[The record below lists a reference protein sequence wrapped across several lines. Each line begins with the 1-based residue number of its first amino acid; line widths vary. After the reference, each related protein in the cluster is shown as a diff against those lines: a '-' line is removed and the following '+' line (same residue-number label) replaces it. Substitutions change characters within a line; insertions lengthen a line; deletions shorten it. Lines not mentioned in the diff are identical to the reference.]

1 MAGDNRSM
9 AVFAGLNRIENL
21 TLNAGYI
28 YNATDTDFI
37 TKTAKNALSLSA
49 AYDFKETG
57 LLIAADVI
65 SAISNEYL
73 DKGET
78 KKYEKNGTSLIPFLA
93 KGCITYKAMKNITVG
108 LECKVAMMIGDSD
121 STNSEV
127 YPKFT
132 YSLDNKMG
140 SVTTGVRMNVDKDGL
155 YKIAIPLRKIKYR
168 TIAEQLRDQKK
179 WKIGVISTVNLN
191 HATPAAT
198 YAHQASRKSNYP
210 IGLELVDSNFDY
222 FAGGALMESQD
233 KNKDKTSIYD
243 LAKNAGYTVCFDQ
256 KSAAS
261 LKNGDKALVVA
272 ETLADSDSMNYDND
286 RKNGEWALRDY
297 VRKGIEVLDNKTGFF
312 MMVEGGKVDWACHA
326 NDARSSIA
334 DTLALSQAVEEAIDF
349 YNKHPKETLI
359 IVTADHETGGLTIGY
374 AGTDYNLF
382 FRTLDGQKI
391 SYAKYDSDYVS
402 AYKKNGTSF
411 DDVMKDV
418 EALFGLKLP
427 GSKGSNKNGG
437 LVLTDYE
444 LGRIKTA
451 YEKTIK
457 NDKNRNQQEYDLYG
471 TYEPLTITITHVLN
485 AKSGLGWTSN
495 SHTGLPVPVFAL
507 GAGQEEFKGFY
518 DNTEIY
524 RKVAQLTKV
533 VKD

>member
-1 MAGDNRSM
+1 MKKTKLTG
-9 AVFAGLNRIENL
+9 AVLSALIGLSAIAS
-21 TLNAGYI
+21 LNAETKI
-28 YNATDTDFI
+28 TAPATGKGTPKYVFVFI
-37 TKTAKNALSLSA
+37 GDGMSYPQIQSA
-49 AYDFKETG
+49 AYYTG
-57 LLIAADVI
+57 KDAAGIVDVV
-65 SAISNEYL
+65 
-73 DKGET
+73 
-78 KKYEKNGTSLIPFLA
+78 KKSENP
-93 KGCITYKAMKNITVG
+93 
-108 LECKVAMMIGDSD
+108 SD
-121 STNSEV
+121 SPEMKALSFYQFPVAGSASTYDATSFA
-127 YPKFT
+127 PDSASTATSIFT
-132 YSLDNKMG
+132 GYKTHS
-140 SVTTGVRMNVDKDGL
+140 SSINVDITK
-155 YKIAIPLRKIKYR
+155 KIKYR

-179 WKIGVISTVNLN
+179 YKIGVISTVNLN

-210 IGLELVDSNFDY
+210 IGQELVSSNFEY
-222 FAGGALMESQD
+222 FAGGALMDPQD

-243 LAKNAGYTVCFDQ
+243 LAKNAGYKVCFDQ
-256 KSAAS
+256 KSAAA
-261 LKNGDKALVVA
+261 LKNGDKALVIA
-272 ETLADSDSMNYDND
+272 ETLADSDSMSYDND
-286 RKNGEWALRDY
+286 RKEGEWALRDY

-334 DTLALSQAVEEAIDF
+334 DTLALSEAVEEAISF

-359 IVTADHETGGLTIGY
+359 LVTADHETGGLTIGY

-382 FRTLDGQKI
+382 FRTLDSQKI
-391 SYAKYDSDYVS
+391 SYAKFDSEYVS
-402 AYKKNGTSF
+402 GYKKNGTNF
-411 DDVMKDV
+411 EAVMKDV
-418 EALFGLKLP
+418 EKLFGLKMP
-427 GSKGSNKNGG
+427 GADGSNKNGG

-444 LGRIKTA
+444 LSRIKTA

-457 NDKNRNQQEYDLYG
+457 NDNNRSQMEYDIYG
-471 TYEPLTITITHVLN
+471 TYEPLTITITHILN

-524 RKVAQLTKV
+524 KKLAELTKV

>member
-1 MAGDNRSM
+1 MKKTKLTG
-9 AVFAGLNRIENL
+9 AVLSALIGLSAIAS
-21 TLNAGYI
+21 LNAETKI
-28 YNATDTDFI
+28 TAPATGKGTPKYVFVFI
-37 TKTAKNALSLSA
+37 GDGMSYPQIQSA
-49 AYDFKETG
+49 AYYTG
-57 LLIAADVI
+57 KDAAGIVDVV
-65 SAISNEYL
+65 
-73 DKGET
+73 
-78 KKYEKNGTSLIPFLA
+78 KKSENP
-93 KGCITYKAMKNITVG
+93 
-108 LECKVAMMIGDSD
+108 SD
-121 STNSEV
+121 SPEMKALSFYQFPVAGSASTYDATSFA
-127 YPKFT
+127 PDSASTATSIFT
-132 YSLDNKMG
+132 GYKTHS
-140 SVTTGVRMNVDKDGL
+140 SSINVDITK
-155 YKIAIPLRKIKYR
+155 KIKYR

-179 WKIGVISTVNLN
+179 YKIGVISTVNLN

-210 IGLELVDSNFDY
+210 IGQELVSSNFEY
-222 FAGGALMESQD
+222 FAGGALMDPQD

-243 LAKNAGYTVCFDQ
+243 LAKNAGYKVCFDQ
-256 KSAAS
+256 KSAAA
-261 LKNGDKALVVA
+261 LKNGDKALVIA
-272 ETLADSDSMNYDND
+272 ETLADSDSMSYDND
-286 RKNGEWALRDY
+286 RKEGEWALRDY

-334 DTLALSQAVEEAIDF
+334 DTLALSEAVEEAISF

-359 IVTADHETGGLTIGY
+359 LVTADHETGGLTIGY

-382 FRTLDGQKI
+382 FRTLDSQKI
-391 SYAKYDSDYVS
+391 SYAKFDSDYVS
-402 AYKKNGTSF
+402 GYKKNGTSF
-411 DDVMKDV
+411 EAVMKDV
-418 EALFGLKLP
+418 EKLFGLKMP
-427 GSKGSNKNGG
+427 GADGSNKNGG

-444 LGRIKTA
+444 LSRIKTA

-457 NDKNRNQQEYDLYG
+457 NDNSRSQMEYDIYG
-471 TYEPLTITITHVLN
+471 TYEPLTITITHILN

-524 RKVAQLTKV
+524 KKLAKLTKV

>member
-1 MAGDNRSM
+1 MKKTKLTG
-9 AVFAGLNRIENL
+9 AVLSALIGLSAIAS
-21 TLNAGYI
+21 LNAETKI
-28 YNATDTDFI
+28 TAPATGKGTPKYVFVFI
-37 TKTAKNALSLSA
+37 GDGMSYPQIQSA
-49 AYDFKETG
+49 AYYTG
-57 LLIAADVI
+57 KDAAGIVDVV
-65 SAISNEYL
+65 
-73 DKGET
+73 
-78 KKYEKNGTSLIPFLA
+78 KKSENP
-93 KGCITYKAMKNITVG
+93 
-108 LECKVAMMIGDSD
+108 SD
-121 STNSEV
+121 SPEMKALSFYQFPVAGSASTYDATSFA
-127 YPKFT
+127 PDSASTATSIFT
-132 YSLDNKMG
+132 GYKTHS
-140 SVTTGVRMNVDKDGL
+140 SSINVDITK
-155 YKIAIPLRKIKYR
+155 KIKYR

-179 WKIGVISTVNLN
+179 YKIGVISTVNLN

-210 IGLELVDSNFDY
+210 IGQELVSSNFEY
-222 FAGGALMESQD
+222 FAGGALMDPQD

-243 LAKNAGYTVCFDQ
+243 LAKNAGYKVCFDQ
-256 KSAAS
+256 KSAAA
-261 LKNGDKALVVA
+261 LKNGDKALVIA
-272 ETLADSDSMNYDND
+272 ETLADSDSMSYDND
-286 RKNGEWALRDY
+286 RKEGEWALRDY

-334 DTLALSQAVEEAIDF
+334 DTLALSEAVEEAISF

-359 IVTADHETGGLTIGY
+359 LVTADHETGGLTIGY

-382 FRTLDGQKI
+382 FRTLDSQKI
-391 SYAKYDSDYVS
+391 SYAKFDSDYVS

-411 DDVMKDV
+411 EAVMKDV
-418 EALFGLKLP
+418 EKLFGLKMP
-427 GSKGSNKNGG
+427 GADGSNKNGG
-437 LVLTDYE
+437 QVLTDYE
-444 LGRIKTA
+444 LSRIKTA

-457 NDKNRNQQEYDLYG
+457 NDNNRSQMEYDIYG
-471 TYEPLTITITHVLN
+471 TYEPLTITITHILN

-524 RKVAQLTKV
+524 KKLAKLTKV

>member
-1 MAGDNRSM
+1 MKKTKLTG
-9 AVFAGLNRIENL
+9 AVLSALIGLSAIAS
-21 TLNAGYI
+21 LNAETKI
-28 YNATDTDFI
+28 TAPATGKGTPKYVFVFI
-37 TKTAKNALSLSA
+37 GDGMSYPQIQSA
-49 AYDFKETG
+49 AYYTG
-57 LLIAADVI
+57 KDAAGIVDVV
-65 SAISNEYL
+65 
-73 DKGET
+73 
-78 KKYEKNGTSLIPFLA
+78 KKSENP
-93 KGCITYKAMKNITVG
+93 
-108 LECKVAMMIGDSD
+108 SD
-121 STNSEV
+121 SPEMKALSFYQFPIAGSASTYDATSFA
-127 YPKFT
+127 PDSASTATSIFT
-132 YSLDNKMG
+132 GYKTHS
-140 SVTTGVRMNVDKDGL
+140 SSINVDITK
-155 YKIAIPLRKIKYR
+155 KIKYR

-179 WKIGVISTVNLN
+179 YKIGVISTVNLN

-210 IGLELVDSNFDY
+210 IGQELVSSNFEY
-222 FAGGALMESQD
+222 FAGGALMDPQD

-243 LAKNAGYTVCFDQ
+243 LAKNAGYRVCFDQ
-256 KSAAS
+256 KSAAA
-261 LKNGDKALVVA
+261 LKNGDKALVIA
-272 ETLADSDSMNYDND
+272 ETLADSDSMSYDND
-286 RKNGEWALRDY
+286 RKEGEWALRDY

-334 DTLALSQAVEEAIDF
+334 DTLALSEAVEEAISF

-359 IVTADHETGGLTIGY
+359 LVTADHETGGLTIGY

-382 FRTLDGQKI
+382 FRTLDSQKI
-391 SYAKYDSDYVS
+391 SYAKFDSDYVS
-402 AYKKNGTSF
+402 GYKKNGTSF
-411 DDVMKDV
+411 EAVMKDV
-418 EALFGLKLP
+418 EKLFGLKMP
-427 GSKGSNKNGG
+427 GADGSNKNGG

-444 LGRIKTA
+444 LSRIKTA

-457 NDKNRNQQEYDLYG
+457 NDNSRSQMEYDIYG
-471 TYEPLTITITHVLN
+471 TYEPLTITITHILN

-524 RKVAQLTKV
+524 KKLAKLTKV

>member
-1 MAGDNRSM
+1 MKKTKLTG
-9 AVFAGLNRIENL
+9 AVLSALIGLSAIAS
-21 TLNAGYI
+21 LNAETKI
-28 YNATDTDFI
+28 TVPATGKGTPKYVFVFI
-37 TKTAKNALSLSA
+37 GDGMSYPQIQSA
-49 AYDFKETG
+49 AYYTG
-57 LLIAADVI
+57 KDAAGIVDVV
-65 SAISNEYL
+65 
-73 DKGET
+73 
-78 KKYEKNGTSLIPFLA
+78 KKSENP
-93 KGCITYKAMKNITVG
+93 
-108 LECKVAMMIGDSD
+108 SD
-121 STNSEV
+121 SPEMKALSFYQFPVAGSASTYDATSFA
-127 YPKFT
+127 PDSASTATSIFT
-132 YSLDNKMG
+132 GYKTHS
-140 SVTTGVRMNVDKDGL
+140 SSINVDITK
-155 YKIAIPLRKIKYR
+155 KIKYR

-179 WKIGVISTVNLN
+179 YKIGVISTVNLN

-210 IGLELVDSNFDY
+210 IGQELVSSNFEY
-222 FAGGALMESQD
+222 FAGGALMDPQD

-243 LAKNAGYTVCFDQ
+243 LAKNASYKVCFDQ
-256 KSAAS
+256 KSAAA
-261 LKNGDKALVVA
+261 LKNGDKVLVIA
-272 ETLADSDSMNYDND
+272 ETLADSDSMSYDND
-286 RKNGEWALRDY
+286 RKEGEWALRDY

-334 DTLALSQAVEEAIDF
+334 DTLALSEAVEEAISF

-359 IVTADHETGGLTIGY
+359 LVTADHETGGLTIGY

-382 FRTLDGQKI
+382 FRTLDSQKI
-391 SYAKYDSDYVS
+391 SYAKFDSDYVS

-411 DDVMKDV
+411 EAVMKDV
-418 EALFGLKLP
+418 EKLFGLKMP
-427 GSKGSNKNGG
+427 GADGSNKNGG

-444 LGRIKTA
+444 LSRIKTA

-457 NDKNRNQQEYDLYG
+457 NDNNRSQMEYDIYG
-471 TYEPLTITITHVLN
+471 TYEPLTITITHILN

-524 RKVAQLTKV
+524 KKLAKLTKV